1 MNQNLI
7 LFPIFAQAA
16 LTFGVG
22 IWLARLRFAAV
33 RRGDLSPRYFAVNR
47 GGELPEYLAK
57 VNNNYGNLLELPI
70 LFYAVTVLLLITIR
84 VEPAQVILAWVFTG
98 SRYVHSYIHTTYNNV
113 RHRLYAFTVG
123 VAALILMWGLFFV
136 RMILA

>member
-22 IWLARLRFAAV
+22 MWLARLRFAAV